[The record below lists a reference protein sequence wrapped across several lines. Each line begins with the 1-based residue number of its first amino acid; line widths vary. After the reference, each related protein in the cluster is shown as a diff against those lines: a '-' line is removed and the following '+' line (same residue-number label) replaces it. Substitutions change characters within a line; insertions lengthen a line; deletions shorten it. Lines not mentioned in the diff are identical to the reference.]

1 MLVYTVQ
8 TCESLI
14 LTSAV
19 SIFLR
24 FSIYTSCHLQKIILF
39 FFLIILF
46 LLFLRNCTKTFNVML
61 NKTYNIGP
69 PHYLPEG
76 KSVQPL
82 M

>member
-1 MLVYTVQ
+1 MNYNVVSSDVFRVVFSSVFMLVYTVQ

-39 FFLIILF
+39 FF
-46 LLFLRNCTKTFNVML
+46 
-61 NKTYNIGP
+61 
-69 PHYLPEG
+69 
-76 KSVQPL
+76 
-82 M
+82 